1 MIYEMLLLNL
11 LWCFFVQVVKLCD
24 LGIDDSVRSVG
35 WAQRG
40 TYLAV
45 GTSNGKLQVIQ
56 NCYMLLLVI
65 HVY

>member
-45 GTSNGKLQVIQ
+45 GTSNGKL
-56 NCYMLLLVI
+56 
-65 HVY
+65 